1 MWYMNKTTGELFLNK
16 KEMLKDFAEYY
27 DGGDPTNIVH
37 WSEIYEQIED
47 REQKLI
53 MNEKYRI
60 AKEVE
65 IEDLKNAIEIL
76 DFNPNDFTDE
86 QINEIFDDL
95 NYSLA
100 ENDTYNDIYNQTLY
114 DILMTKRGD
123 KNVV

>member
-123 KNVV
+123 ENVV

>member
-86 QINEIFDDL
+86 QINEIFVDL

>member
-114 DILMTKRGD
+114 DILMTKRGNE
-123 KNVV
+123 NVV